1 MFFWIRV
8 FFLILLCLW
17 RKLNNLLYKTTLW
30 FRMLPGFC
38 FFGVKRVFVKM
49 IPNIIWSFRSLSYI
63 IVISSLKRTKT
74 FFFLTIL
81 QSLFQRIVKIFI
93 HSFDSLLSIFI
104 LMIKFILLQQFALL
118 HILHTHLLQSPFIFF
133 IFNP

>member
-1 MFFWIRV
+1 MWFWIRV

-17 RKLNNLLYKTTLW
+17 RKLNNFLYKTTLW

-49 IPNIIWSFRSLSYI
+49 ISNIIWSFRSLSYI

-74 FFFLTIL
+74 FLFLTIL

-118 HILHTHLLQSPFIFF
+118 HILHTHLFQSPFIFF

>member
-8 FFLILLCLW
+8 FFLILLCFW

-30 FRMLPGFC
+30 FIMLPGFC
-38 FFGVKRVFVKM
+38 FFSVKRVFVKM

-81 QSLFQRIVKIFI
+81 QSLFQRIVQIFI

>member
-1 MFFWIRV
+1 MWFWIRV

-17 RKLNNLLYKTTLW
+17 RKLNNFLYKTTLW

-81 QSLFQRIVKIFI
+81 QSLFQRIVQIFI
-93 HSFDSLLSIFI
+93 HSFDSLLSMFIF
-104 LMIKFILLQQFALL
+104 MIKFILLQQFALL

>member
-1 MFFWIRV
+1 MCFWIRV

-81 QSLFQRIVKIFI
+81 QSLFQRIVQIFI
-93 HSFDSLLSIFI
+93 HSFDSLLSMFIF
-104 LMIKFILLQQFALL
+104 MIKFILLQQFALL